1 VSEDADVKLVAFIQM
16 FNESSRGN
24 LRRCLG
30 NCKQWADDIVIYD
43 DASTDDS
50 VAVAREY
57 TDHIIV
63 GKENCFRRE
72 LYHKEELLEYALT
85 LSPDWIFWID
95 CDEIEAMV
103 MHIRINRGR
112 GAIQAKKLSSLFK
125 QITRSGRYDK
135 GELKKLFAMST
146 DEMDLLYDGGLLKT
160 RKLDQHVYSRA
171 WVPIEAPKG
180 APTPTMSIERPPNAD
195 R

>member
-1 VSEDADVKLVAFIQM
+1 MNIEMIDGDRLVEAPWRTTYLLKPDQKVLA
-16 FNESSRGN
+16 SS
-24 LRRCLG
+24 
-30 NCKQWADDIVIYD
+30 
-43 DASTDDS
+43 
-50 VAVAREY
+50 
-57 TDHIIV
+57 
-63 GKENCFRRE
+63 
-72 LYHKEELLEYALT
+72 LLDYGW
-85 LSPDWIFWID
+85 LSPVIVHQKTAMIIDGHERWLIAGDEKKIVRRDKGRVPVVWID

-103 MHIRINRGR
+103 MHIRLNRGR
-112 GAIQAKKLSSLFK
+112 GAIQAKKLSTLFK

-160 RKLDQHVYSRA
+160 RKLDEHVYSRA